1 MKKQNLQ
8 LDKRFKIAHREALIG
23 VILVIFNFIWWY
35 GFAYGLGSKKVEDYT
50 YVFGLPA
57 WFFYSCIAGFV
68 LMVIIVIFTVKFL
81 FKEVPFV
88 EEEGGNQ

>member
-88 EEEGGNQ
+88 EEEGGSK